1 MSIFFVQIIIGKKKS
16 KQNCLKRNKPYSL
29 IKTTWTQ
36 CGYFLIFIHE
46 LLLLKDSWDYFFC
59 FWIVDLLSFNLNIIC
74 SFLHLILSRKLK
86 TNIRHHQSQ
95 KTAIHHF
102 DYHYFPYH
110 FSVSLSH
117 HFPWLFPHF
126 AKEKYIWNY
135 YHKKIKS
142 NKLTIKLN

>member
-59 FWIVDLLSFNLNIIC
+59 FWIVDLLSFNLNIMY
-74 SFLHLILSRKLK
+74 SFLHLILYRKLK

-95 KTAIHHF
+95 KTAI
-102 DYHYFPYH
+102 YH
-110 FSVSLSH
+110 FESLFSISFFGFTFTSFSMIISSFRQRKVFH
-117 HFPWLFPHF
+117 DL
-126 AKEKYIWNY
+126 
-135 YHKKIKS
+135 
-142 NKLTIKLN
+142 L